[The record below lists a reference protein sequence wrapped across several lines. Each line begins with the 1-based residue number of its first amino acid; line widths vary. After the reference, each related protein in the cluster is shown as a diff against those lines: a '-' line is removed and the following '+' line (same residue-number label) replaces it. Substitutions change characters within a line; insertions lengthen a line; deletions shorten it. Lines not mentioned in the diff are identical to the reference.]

1 MNISKT
7 PAFAL
12 LFIIAVCLLKITFF
26 PNNNASIVPAVSAES
41 GPTEISK
48 NTEKMITSG
57 ENGSVTYVWD
67 YTGKTQV
74 RKYYIEGGKLKLKVF
89 DMEN

>member
-7 PAFAL
+7 PVYVL
-12 LFIIAVCLLKITFF
+12 LFIIAVCLLKIAFF
-26 PNNNASIVPAVSAES
+26 PNNHASIVPSVSAES

-74 RKYYIEGGKLKLKVF
+74 RKYYIQGEKLKLQVF
-89 DMEN
+89 VMEN